1 MSDPTLDAALEYV
14 RSFQKKPTSLLGRI
28 WSWYRRAT
36 GYEAAVKDRLWREYL
51 RLLKEDGK

>member
-14 RSFQKKPTSLLGRI
+14 RSFQKKPTSLLGCI
-28 WSWYRRAT
+28 WGWYRRVT
-36 GYEAAVKDRLWREYL
+36 GYEKVVTERLWREYL

>member
-28 WSWYRRAT
+28 WGWYRRVT